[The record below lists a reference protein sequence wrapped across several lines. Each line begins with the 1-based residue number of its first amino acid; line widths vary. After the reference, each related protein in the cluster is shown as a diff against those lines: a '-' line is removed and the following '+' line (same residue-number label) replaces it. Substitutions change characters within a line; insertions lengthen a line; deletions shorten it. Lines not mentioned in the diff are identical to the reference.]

1 MKDKVRQIVLAC
13 CQEHNDVSDAQI
25 DIGSGDSAALFG
37 VGGALDSIAL
47 VSLIV
52 AVEQAI
58 EAELDVLVTLAD
70 DKAASQKTSPFRT
83 VGALVDYTTACVDG
97 ELSVDD

>member
-1 MKDKVRQIVLAC
+1 MKDKVRQIVLASC
-13 CQEHNDVSDAQI
+13 REHNDVSETRI
-25 DIGSGDSAALFG
+25 DIGSGDEAALFG
-37 VGGALDSIAL
+37 IGGALDSIAL

-83 VGALVDYTTACVDG
+83 IGALVEYTTACVEE
-97 ELSVDD
+97 ELSADD